1 MAQLRI
7 DGGLGLGIGR
17 RRQLGADGAIG
28 VVEPQEATIVPG
40 ARTRPRRS
48 PGQRSFGAG
57 EVGQLAHSVISGQL
71 AQRALGLRGGYVGQ
85 HPHLV
90 EGDLALAQRPD
101 EAREVPRDLGDV
113 CQRACRRR
121 RDAIALDD
129 PGFRRGRTVLKEV
142 FPPVGL
148 AQLLDNAPI
157 DRVPDP
163 EQTVEVRSSEQV
175 VEFLVGEPSHTAG
188 TER

>member
-1 MAQLRI
+1 M
-7 DGGLGLGIGR
+7 
-17 RRQLGADGAIG
+17 
-28 VVEPQEATIVPG
+28 
-40 ARTRPRRS
+40 
-48 PGQRSFGAG
+48 
-57 EVGQLAHSVISGQL
+57 
-71 AQRALGLRGGYVGQ
+71 
-85 HPHLV
+85 
-90 EGDLALAQRPD
+90 
-101 EAREVPRDLGDV
+101 REVHAFSATCV
-113 CQRACRRR
+113 NERAV
-121 RDAIALDD
+121 DAETPIALDD

-163 EQTVEVRSSEQV
+163 EQTVEVGSSEQV